1 MGSLS
6 EFQQQLILGCVLGD
20 GYMRKKIHTHLQI
33 VHSFK
38 QKEYVDWKY
47 QILKDLVITPPT
59 TYLGNENRV
68 GYRFFTKS
76 LPELDSF
83 YKSFYSNKVKIVPKD
98 IILKPLTLA
107 VWYMDDGSKSYK
119 SCYFN
124 TQGFGLESQNNL
136 IEALA
141 KLNIEARLNKDKQYF
156 RIRILTAS
164 VPSLINTIEPYIV
177 KSMRY
182 KIPV

>member
-20 GYMRKKIHTHLQI
+20 GYMRRKTHAHLQI
-33 VHSFK
+33 THSFK

-47 QILKDLVITPPT
+47 RILKNLVITPPK
-59 TYLGNENRV
+59 TYKGNGDRV

-76 LPELDSF
+76 LPELTSI
-83 YKSFYSNKVKIVPKD
+83 YIKFYSNKVKKVPKD
-98 IILKPLTLA
+98 IILKPVTLA

-124 TQGFGLESQNNL
+124 TQKFDSESQNNL
-136 IEALA
+136 IKALS
-141 KLNIEARLNKDKQYF
+141 KLKIEAKLNKDKQYF
-156 RIRILTAS
+156 RIRVLTSSA
-164 VPSLINTIEPYIV
+164 PHLMDIIRPYV
-177 KSMRY
+177 AKSMRY

>member
-20 GYMRKKIHTHLQI
+20 GYMRMKTHAHLQI
-33 VHSFK
+33 THSFK

-47 QILKDLVITPPT
+47 QILKNLTITPPK
-59 TYLGNENRV
+59 TYKGNGDRV

-76 LPELDSF
+76 LPELTSI
-83 YKSFYSNKVKIVPKD
+83 YKKFYSNKIKRVPKD
-98 IILKPLTLA
+98 IILKPVTLA
-107 VWYMDDGSKSYK
+107 VWYVDDGSRSYK

-124 TQGFGLESQNNL
+124 TQEFDLESQNNL
-136 IEALA
+136 IKALS
-141 KLNIEARLNKDKQYF
+141 KLKIKARLNKDKQYF
-156 RIRILTAS
+156 RIRVLTS
-164 VPSLINTIEPYIV
+164 STPHLMNIIKPYVI

-182 KIPV
+182 KIPI